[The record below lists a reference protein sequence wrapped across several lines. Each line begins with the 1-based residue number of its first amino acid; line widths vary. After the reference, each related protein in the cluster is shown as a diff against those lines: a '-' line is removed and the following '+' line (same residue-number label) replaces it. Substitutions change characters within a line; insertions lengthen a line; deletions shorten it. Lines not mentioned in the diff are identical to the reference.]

1 MFIEEADIS
10 GKSQRIGY
18 IDALRGFTMFMV
30 VFMHVGTVCWGI
42 VGKGI
47 SLHDFLGQV
56 RMPMFF
62 FISGFVLYREGVVW
76 NMRHIVSFFKKKV
89 PVQLISPFI
98 FFAVFLHISGIPLAD
113 GVMDKYKLG
122 YWFTLVLLE
131 FFVIYAVVRCCVRSW
146 WYKIIL
152 VAIGLVLYGCCS
164 PHMTTGHHTIDN
176 MFLLLSVHQWRYFI
190 FLVLGALTREHFAT
204 VQAWLDGKWLLVVC
218 ILFYFLVNAFGD
230 VLPVHEKP
238 LRFMLSLS
246 GLVILFAFFRSKQ
259 ACFSRETR
267 LGRVMQ
273 YTGRRTLDI
282 YLIHY
287 FLIPRNLSFITVFT
301 DHPMPIIEAAASSL
315 ISILIIAACLLI
327 SNIIRLSPWL
337 AHWLFGAKSATSN
350 SSTQVHSP
358 KSDG

>member
-1 MFIEEADIS
+1 MFTESADIS
-10 GKSQRIGY
+10 NGRQRIGY

-30 VFMHVGTVCWGI
+30 VFMHVGTACWGI
-42 VGKGI
+42 MGKGI
-47 SLHDFLGQV
+47 SFHDYLSQV

-76 NMRHIVSFFKKKV
+76 DLRHIVRFFKKKI

-98 FFAVFLHISGIPLAD
+98 FFAVFLYVNGTPLIA
-113 GVMDKYKLG
+113 GVLEMHKVG

-131 FFVIYAVVRCCVRSW
+131 FFVIYAAVRFCVRQS
-146 WYKIIL
+146 WYKVLL
-152 VAIGLVLYGCCS
+152 VVIGIALYACCS
-164 PHMTTGHHTIDN
+164 PKMTSGNQTIDN
-176 MFLLLSVHQWRYFI
+176 LFALLSVQQWRYFI

-204 VQAWLDGKWLLVVC
+204 VQAWLDGKWLLTVC

-230 VLPVHEKP
+230 VLPVHDKP
-238 LRFMLSLS
+238 LRFMLSLT

-259 ACFSRETR
+259 AVFSRETK

-301 DHPMPIIEAAASSL
+301 DHPMPIIEAAASTL

-337 AHWLFGAKSATSN
+337 AHWLFGAKNTASN
-350 SSTQVHSP
+350 S
-358 KSDG
+358 